1 MFSINKELE
10 AAKAARATL
19 NTLSITT
26 PKTAISA
33 TLRNANAAAVRS
45 LGKGGALNEARV
57 NVGIAISNLIDGSP
71 TLERVDKAKAAI
83 DVWIKE
89 LAAAKA

>member
-1 MFSINKELE
+1 MVSIAKELE
-10 AAKAARATL
+10 AAQAAKTAV
-19 NTLSITT
+19 NTLSIRTS
-26 PKTAISA
+26 KTSISTALRRANLAAIQ
-33 TLRNANAAAVRS
+33 N

-89 LAAAKA
+89 LEAAKA